1 MVWLKTI
8 LFSLLIIVLL
18 NGCTRNQEGVIE
30 YNISYDQSPDDN
42 PLINLMPTSMD
53 FYFKDQ
59 KVLTQ
64 IQGWMGIF
72 KSIQLSDLEDSTNVL
87 MMKLLDKKYYYVRH
101 LKDAPLAFETLDI
114 KNIEYLKKDTV
125 YKGFNCNRARVYM
138 NDSAAT
144 KFDLLYTDEIDIPS
158 PNRNNPFIEVPGV
171 LMQFRMEFKGISL
184 QLDFKDYRDTVFPE
198 TTFAIPASYEKI
210 SRKEMSDFFNELNAI

>member
-1 MVWLKTI
+1 MVSFRTT
-8 LFSLLIIVLL
+8 SLIFVIIVLFIS
-18 NGCTRNQEGVIE
+18 CTHDDEGVIE
-30 YNISYDQSPDDN
+30 YNITYEQSSDDN

-101 LKDAPLAFETLDI
+101 LRDEPLGFETLNI
-114 KNIEYLKKDTV
+114 KNIDYLDNDTV
-125 YKGFNCNRARVYM
+125 YKGYNCNRARVYM
-138 NDSAAT
+138 NDSAKT
-144 KFDLLYTDEIDIPS
+144 VFDLLYTNEIKIPS
-158 PNRNNPFIEVPGV
+158 PNRNNPFSEIPGV
-171 LMQFRMEFKGISL
+171 LMQFRMEFKGIEL
-184 QLDFKDYRDTVFPE
+184 RLDFKEYRDTVFPK
-198 TTFAIPASYEKI
+198 TTFAVPSSYEKI